1 MVTKMPARIR
11 RVVRAAGFAAVT
23 GVMLPAYA
31 ARDAMTKGR
40 ARIPL
45 RDRWVQRWSRALLR
59 LFAIELEVYGLIAPV
74 RHGHGRLVV
83 SNHRS
88 AIDIGIMLS
97 TFGGHMVSRADLSAW
112 PLVGAA
118 ARKAGTVFV
127 DREDA
132 ASGATAIRVIRQ
144 LLKDGETVC
153 IFPEGTTFEGDD
165 VRPFHPGAFVAAL
178 RTRAD
183 VIPVGLAYARGSEA
197 AFVNETFLAHLS
209 RMAQAPSTRVAA
221 CVGAPIVIPD
231 RARAADL
238 RDRVHAAVQELVLE
252 ARVRCEGT

>member
-1 MVTKMPARIR
+1 MVNKLPAPLR
-11 RVVRAAGFAAVT
+11 RVVRATGFLAIT

-31 ARDAMTKGR
+31 ARDAMSDDERKS
-40 ARIPL
+40 AL
-45 RDRWVQRWSRALLR
+45 RDRWVRRWARSLLR
-59 LFAIELEVYGLIAPV
+59 LFAIELEIYGDLPAREP
-74 RHGHGRLVV
+74 GLGRLVV

-132 ASGATAIRVIRQ
+132 SSGASAIRIIRQ
-144 LLKDGETVC
+144 LLKQGETVS
-153 IFPEGTTFEGDD
+153 IFPEGTTFEGDV

-178 RTRAD
+178 RTRAS
-183 VIPVGLAYARGSEA
+183 VIPVGLAYARGSGA

-209 RMAQAPSTRVAA
+209 RMAQAPRTRVAA
-221 CVGAPIVIPD
+221 CVGAPIVVSD

-238 RDRVHAAVQELVLE
+238 RDRVHEAVQELVLE
-252 ARVRCEGT
+252 ARRRCEGI

>member
-1 MVTKMPARIR
+1 MVSKMPAPLR

-31 ARDAMTKGR
+31 ARDAMIGEAER
-40 ARIPL
+40 SAL
-45 RDRWVQRWSRALLR
+45 RDRWVRRWSRSLLH
-59 LFAIELEVYGLIAPV
+59 LFAIDLEVYGDIAP
-74 RHGHGRLVV
+74 RTPGLGRLVV

-88 AIDIGIMLS
+88 AIDIGILLS
-97 TFGGHMVSRADLSAW
+97 TFGGHMVSRADLSGW

-144 LLKDGETVC
+144 LLKDGDTVC
-153 IFPEGTTFEGDD
+153 MFPEGTTFEGDE

-178 RTRAD
+178 RTRAE
-183 VIPVGLAYARGSEA
+183 VLPLGLAYAHGSGA
-197 AFVNETFLAHLS
+197 SFVNETFLAHLS
-209 RMAQAPSTRVAA
+209 RMAQAPATRVAA
-221 CVGAPIVIPD
+221 CVGAPIAIPD
-231 RARAADL
+231 RARAAEL
-238 RDRVHAAVQELVLE
+238 RDQVHEAVQELVLE
-252 ARVRCEGT
+252 ARVRCEGI